1 MASFDIL
8 WRLLRVPNLIIVA
21 LAQCLV
27 WFSIILPG
35 FESYH
40 LQPYLD
46 IPHFF
51 LLVLCTVIITAG
63 GNAVNDLYDVEI
75 DRINKPKS
83 QIVGRM
89 ISIEDTYRIY
99 IILVL
104 LGALIAGY
112 LSWHLG
118 RLTLFVIYPLACFLL
133 WSYSRWFKRLPV
145 SGNLIVSLFVAC
157 VPLVLLIPEWKNI
170 VYSSFFNSLQHKLV
184 WSFSAFAFATNL
196 LREFVKDIEDVKGD
210 KEIGASTLAV
220 ILGPKRGRNWAL
232 AFAFLLLGGFV
243 FWFSIII
250 DKVKLF
256 NLLYFSIALVG
267 AILLII
273 VLLWRAK
280 SRRDF
285 KRISLWIKILIVL
298 GLFYILLF
306 I

>member
-27 WFSIILPG
+27 WFAIIRPG
-35 FESYH
+35 FETYH
-40 LQPYLD
+40 LQTYLD
-46 IPHFF
+46 IPHFL

-83 QIVGRM
+83 QIVGRL

-99 IILVL
+99 IILIL

-112 LSWHLG
+112 LAWYLG
-118 RLTLFVIYPLACFLL
+118 RLSLFMFYPIACFLL

-145 SGNLIVSLFVAC
+145 SGNVIVSIFVAC

-170 VYSSFFNSLQHKLV
+170 INTPFLNSLEHKLV
-184 WSFSAFAFATNL
+184 WSFAGFAFATNL

-210 KEIGASTLAV
+210 KEIGANTLAV
-220 ILGPKRGRNWAL
+220 ILGPERGRNWAL

-243 FWFSIII
+243 VWFLVII
-250 DKVKLF
+250 DKVNLF
-256 NLLYFSIALVG
+256 NLIYFSVALVG
-267 AILLII
+267 SLLLII
-273 VLLWRAK
+273 ILLWRAK
-280 SRRDF
+280 TRIHF
-285 KRISLWIKILIVL
+285 KQISLWIKILIVL